1 MNLDK
6 PLVRKIYIGK
16 LKQCVL
22 YEGINALCFLCGR
35 IGHKLEACS
44 YIVREQNK
52 EQSKDQCEEH
62 NETPNTQEED
72 GLKDKGKEKP
82 QEDYGEWMVVRKK
95 VTSRTKPVQ
104 KSLEMDQMADV
115 QLT

>member
-35 IGHKLEACS
+35 IGHKLEACP

-52 EQSKDQCEEH
+52 E
-62 NETPNTQEED
+62 
-72 GLKDKGKEKP
+72 
-82 QEDYGEWMVVRKK
+82 
-95 VTSRTKPVQ
+95 
-104 KSLEMDQMADV
+104 
-115 QLT
+115 